1 MRKSINIVAI
11 LFVCLLGTKWAKAD
25 TCNGVSATANLVVN
39 CNFGT
44 GDFTGW
50 TGTSTADPFS
60 GVDSGDPFTTNPTPF
75 NGEPSEAFLGSVQ
88 VDDTLTQDLTT
99 ATGQTYVVEFA
110 LLNDT
115 NPSLTAPNNFTVDF
129 GGTTLFTEANAPSD
143 AYTLYTFTGIATS
156 DLTPLSFIS
165 ENSAGDFELDS
176 ISVSAVPEPST
187 LLLLGTG
194 LATLAGVVRRRL
206 SF

>member
-1 MRKSINIVAI
+1 MRKSINILAI

-25 TCNGVSATANLVVN
+25 TCNGVSAAANLVVN

-75 NGEPSEAFLGSVQ
+75 NGEPFEAFLGSVQ
-88 VDDTLTQDLTT
+88 VDDTLTQDLKTV
-99 ATGQTYVVEFA
+99 AGQSYVVTFA

-115 NPSLTAPNNFTVDF
+115 NPSSTAPNNFTADF
-129 GGTTLFTEANAPSD
+129 GGTTIFTETNSPAD

-156 DLTPLSFIS
+156 DSTPLSFIS

>member
-1 MRKSINIVAI
+1 MRKAISILAI
-11 LFVCLLGTKWAKAD
+11 LFVGLLGTKWAKAD
-25 TCNGVSATANLVVN
+25 TCNAVSATANLVVN

-50 TGTSTADPFS
+50 TGSSTTDLFS
-60 GVDSGDPFTTNPTPF
+60 GVDSGDPNSTNPTPF
-75 NGEPSEAFLGSVQ
+75 NGESFEAFLGSVQ
-88 VDDTLTQDLTT
+88 VDDTLMQDLTT
-99 ATGQTYVVEFA
+99 VAGQSYVVEFA

-115 NPSLTAPNNFTVDF
+115 NPSTTSPNNFAVDF
-129 GGTTLFTEANAPSD
+129 GGNTLFSETNTPAD

-156 DLTPLSFIS
+156 DSTALSFIS
-165 ENSAGDFELDS
+165 ENSAGAFELDS
-176 ISVSAVPEPST
+176 ISVSQAPEPSS

-206 SF
+206 SH

>member
-1 MRKSINIVAI
+1 MCRAISILAI
-11 LFVCLLGTKWAKAD
+11 IFVCLLGTKWAKAD
-25 TCNGVSATANLVVN
+25 TCNGIAPTANLVIN

-50 TGTSTADPFS
+50 TGTSTTDPFS

-75 NGEPSEAFLGSVQ
+75 NGEPFEAFLASVQ

-99 ATGQTYVVEFA
+99 VAGQSYVVEFA

-115 NPSLTAPNNFTVDF
+115 NPSTTAPNNFTVDF
-129 GGTTLFTEANAPSD
+129 GGTTLFTETNAPAD

-156 DLTPLSFIS
+156 DSTPLSFIS

-194 LATLAGVVRRRL
+194 LTTLAGVVRRRL
-206 SF
+206 SY

>member
-1 MRKSINIVAI
+1 MRKSISILAI

-25 TCNGVSATANLVVN
+25 TCNGVSATANLVIN

-50 TGTSTADPFS
+50 TGTSTTDLFS
-60 GVDSGDPFTTNPTPF
+60 GVDSGDPLSPNPTPF
-75 NGEPSEAFLGSVQ
+75 NGEPFEAFLGSIG

-99 ATGQTYVVEFA
+99 VTGQSYVVEFA

-115 NPSLTAPNNFTVDF
+115 NPSSTAPNNFTVDF
-129 GGTTLFTEANAPSD
+129 GGTTLFTETNAPLD
-143 AYTLYTFTGIATS
+143 AYTLYTLTGIATS

-187 LLLLGTG
+187 LLLLGSG

-206 SF
+206 SY

>member
-1 MRKSINIVAI
+1 MRKAISILAI
-11 LFVCLLGTKWAKAD
+11 LFVGLLGTKWAKAD

-44 GDFTGW
+44 GDFTAW
-50 TGTSTADPFS
+50 TGTSTTDPFS
-60 GVDSGDPFTTNPTPF
+60 GVDSGDPATSNPTPF
-75 NGEPSEAFLGSVQ
+75 NGESFEAFLGSVQ
-88 VDDTLTQDLTT
+88 VDDTLMQDLTT
-99 ATGQTYVVEFA
+99 VAGQSYVVEFA

-115 NPSLTAPNNFTVDF
+115 NPSTTAPNNFAVDF
-129 GGTTLFTEANAPSD
+129 GGNTLFSETNTPAD

-156 DLTPLSFIS
+156 DSTALSFIS

-176 ISVSAVPEPST
+176 ISVSQAPEPSS

-206 SF
+206 SH